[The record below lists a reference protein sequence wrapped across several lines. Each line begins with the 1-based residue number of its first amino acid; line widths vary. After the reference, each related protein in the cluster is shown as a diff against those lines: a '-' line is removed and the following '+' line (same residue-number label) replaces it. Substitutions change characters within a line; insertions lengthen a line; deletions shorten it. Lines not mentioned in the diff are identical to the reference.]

1 MQKSIAKAEINDIIL
16 LETFIYSPFQRRITM
31 KKAIITFLIISGVLL
46 VLGMWPIAI
55 ISLFAAG
62 ALFAYSAI
70 KKK

>member
-1 MQKSIAKAEINDIIL
+1 
-16 LETFIYSPFQRRITM
+16 
-31 KKAIITFLIISGVLL
+31 LL